1 MMEFQNY
8 INGKW
13 VKGQNT
19 FQTINPATEEIVAE
33 IAQAE
38 ISDVDAAVSAAK
50 ESFKSW
56 RLVPAP
62 LRGEMLFKVG
72 DLLKQKKEEL
82 AQLLTRDMGK
92 VIAEARGDVQEA
104 IDMAYFMGGEGRRLL
119 GYTAPVEM
127 PNKFGMAVRDPSGVV
142 GLITPWNFPIA
153 VPSWKIFPALVAGN
167 TIIWKPSPDTPAISA
182 AFVKVFEEAGLPP
195 GVFNLLMAPGADVAK
210 ALVNHPDVRV
220 LSFTGSTTTG
230 RSIAEAAARLNKKVS
245 LEMGGKNAIIVLDD
259 ANLELVTDATL
270 WAAFGTT
277 GQRCTAASR
286 LIVQKGMAGKL
297 KEALTESAKK
307 LRLGNGLDPQVDV
320 GPVINKAALERIHN
334 YVQLGQKE
342 GARVLVGGSIASVHP
357 LASVDPIRSAVP
369 DPLAPSASTSVEKS
383 VHPLS
388 SIESKGFFYTPTL
401 FDGVRPGSM
410 LEAEEIFGPVLSII
424 EVESLEEAIEVNN
437 RSKYGL
443 STSIF
448 TQDVNQA
455 FTAMRDIFTGLVYI
469 NHGTTG
475 AEIQFPFGGVRGTG
489 NGHREAGQAALEVF
503 TEWKSIYVDYSG
515 RLQRAQIDNREEEV

>member
-1 MMEFQNY
+1 MEFQNY

-13 VKGQNT
+13 TPGHGGKT
-19 FQTINPATEEIVAE
+19 FNTINPANGELLAQ
-33 IAQAE
+33 IAQAD
-38 ISDVDAAVSAAK
+38 IADVEAAVQAAS
-50 ESFKSW
+50 EAFKSW

-62 LRGEMLFKVG
+62 LRGEVLFKIG

-82 AQLLTRDMGK
+82 ARLLTQDMGK

-127 PNKFGMAVRDPSGVV
+127 PNKFGMAVRDPSGVA
-142 GLITPWNFPIA
+142 GIITPWNFPIA

-167 TIIWKPSPDTPAISA
+167 TIIWKPSPETPAISA
-182 AFVKVFEEAGLPP
+182 AFVKVFEEAGLPA
-195 GVFNLLMAPGADVAK
+195 GVFNLIMASGAEVGK
-210 ALVNHPDVRV
+210 ALVEHANVRV
-220 LSFTGSTTTG
+220 LSFTGSTSTG
-230 RSIAEAAARLNKKVS
+230 RAIAESAARLNKKVS

-286 LIVQKGMAGKL
+286 LIVQKGIAPKL
-297 KEALTESAKK
+297 KESLLARTKK
-307 LRLGNGLDPQVDV
+307 LVLGDGLDPQVEV
-320 GPVINKAALERIHN
+320 GPVINRVALEGIHN
-334 YVQLGQKE
+334 YVQIGQKE
-342 GARVLVGGSIASVHP
+342 GARALVGASIAEVNG
-357 LASVDPIRSAVP
+357 
-369 DPLAPSASTSVEKS
+369 
-383 VHPLS
+383 
-388 SIESKGFFYTPTL
+388 KGFFYSPTL
-401 FDGVRPGSM
+401 FDGVEPGST
-410 LEAEEIFGPVLSII
+410 LEREEIFGPVLSII
-424 EVESLEEAIEVNN
+424 EVNTLEEAIQVNN
-437 RSKYGL
+437 RSQYGL

-448 TQDVNQA
+448 TQDVNRA
-455 FTAMRDIFTGLVYI
+455 FTAMRDIATGLVYI

-503 TEWKSIYVDYSG
+503 TEWKAIYVDYSG
-515 RLQRAQIDNREEEV
+515 KLQRAQIDNREE

>member
-1 MMEFQNY
+1 MEFQNF

-19 FQTINPATEEIVAE
+19 FQTINPATEELVAE

-38 ISDVDAAVSAAK
+38 ISDVEAAVHAAR
-50 ESFKSW
+50 EAFKSW
-56 RLVPAP
+56 RLVPPP
-62 LRGEMLFKVG
+62 LRGEILFKVG

-167 TIIWKPSPDTPAISA
+167 TIIWKPSPETPAISA
-182 AFVKVFEEAGLPP
+182 AFVKVFEEAGLPA

-210 ALVNHPDVRV
+210 ALVSHPDVRV

-245 LEMGGKNAIIVLDD
+245 LEMGGKNAIIVVDD
-259 ANLELVTDATL
+259 ANLDLVVDASL

-286 LIVQKGMAGKL
+286 LIVQKGIGSKL
-297 KEALTESAKK
+297 KESLTERTKK
-307 LRLGNGLDPQVDV
+307 LKLGNGLDPRVDV

-334 YVQLGQKE
+334 YVQLGQKQ
-342 GARVLVGGSIASVHP
+342 GARVLTGASVVSVHP
-357 LASVDPIRSAVP
+357 FESIDPIRSSISP
-369 DPLAPSASTSVEKS
+369 PMTTTVEKS
-383 VHPLS
+383 VHPLQS
-388 SIESKGFFYTPTL
+388 VENKGFFYAPTL
-401 FDGVRPGSM
+401 LDGVRPGST

-424 EVESLEEAIEVNN
+424 EVDSLEEAIEVNN

-448 TQDVNQA
+448 TQDVNRA

-515 RLQRAQIDNREEEV
+515 KLQRAQIDNRED

>member
-1 MMEFQNY
+1 MEFQNY

-13 VKGQNT
+13 VKGRSK
-19 FQTINPATEEIVAE
+19 FQTINPANEELLAE

-38 ISDVDAAVSAAK
+38 ISDVETAVTAATQA
-50 ESFKSW
+50 FRSW

-62 LRGEMLFKVG
+62 LRGEMLYKIG
-72 DLLKQKKEEL
+72 ELLKQRKEEL
-82 AQLLTRDMGK
+82 ARLLTQDMGK
-92 VIAEARGDVQEA
+92 VISEARGDVQEA

-127 PNKFGMAVRDPSGVV
+127 PNKFGMAVRDPAGVV

-167 TIIWKPSPDTPAISA
+167 TIIWKPSPETPAISA
-182 AFVKVFEEAGLPP
+182 AFVKVFEDAGLPP
-195 GVFNLLMAPGADVAK
+195 GVFNLLLAPGAEVGK
-210 ALVNHPDVRV
+210 ALVEHPGVRV
-220 LSFTGSTTTG
+220 LSFTGSTVVG
-230 RSIAEAAARLNKKVS
+230 RSIAESAARLNKKLS
-245 LEMGGKNAIIVLDD
+245 LEMGGKNAIIVMDD
-259 ANLELVTDATL
+259 ADIELVTDATL
-270 WAAFGTT
+270 WAAFGTS

-286 LIVQKGMAGKL
+286 LIVQKGIASKV
-297 KEALTESAKK
+297 KESLVERTKT
-307 LRLGNGLDPQVDV
+307 LRLGNGLEETVQI
-320 GPVINKAALERIHN
+320 GPVINKAAVERIHN

-342 GARVLVGGSIASVHP
+342 GARLLVGGSPASV
-357 LASVDPIRSAVP
+357 LVRESVPESA
-369 DPLAPSASTSVEKS
+369 
-383 VHPLS
+383 
-388 SIESKGFFYTPTL
+388 SKGFFYSPTL
-401 FDGVRPGSM
+401 FDGVQPGST

-424 EVESLEEAIEVNN
+424 EVDSLEDAIEVNN
-437 RSKYGL
+437 RSQYGL

-448 TQDVNQA
+448 TGDVNRA
-455 FTAMRDIFTGLVYI
+455 FTAMRDIFSGLVYI

-515 RLQRAQIDNREEEV
+515 KLQRAQIDNREEEV

>member
-1 MMEFQNY
+1 MEFQNY

-13 VKGQNT
+13 VEGRSA
-19 FQTINPATEEIVAE
+19 FQTINPANEELVAD
-33 IAQAE
+33 IAQAD
-38 ISDVDAAVSAAK
+38 IADVDAAVIAAGDA
-50 ESFKSW
+50 FKSW
-56 RLVPAP
+56 RLTPAP
-62 LRGEMLFKVG
+62 IRGEMLFKVG
-72 DLLKQKKEEL
+72 DILKQKKEEL

-167 TIIWKPSPDTPAISA
+167 TIIWKPSPETPAISA
-182 AFVKVFEEAGLPP
+182 AFVKIFEEAGIPA
-195 GVFNLLMAPGADVAK
+195 GVFNLIMAPGADVAK
-210 ALVNHPDVRV
+210 ALVSHPNVRV
-220 LSFTGSTTTG
+220 LSFTGSTATG
-230 RSIAEAAARLNKKVS
+230 RAIAEVAGKLNKKLS
-245 LEMGGKNAIIVLDD
+245 LEMGGKNAIIVMDD

-270 WAAFGTT
+270 WSAFGTT

-286 LIVQKGMAGKL
+286 LIVQKGIAGKL
-297 KEALTESAKK
+297 KEALVEKTKK
-307 LRLGNGLDPQVDV
+307 LRLGDGLDPKVDV
-320 GPVINKAALERIHN
+320 GPVINKIALDRIHGM
-334 YVQLGQKE
+334 VQAGQKE
-342 GARVLVGGSIASVHP
+342 GARVLTGAAIADVGG
-357 LASVDPIRSAVP
+357 
-369 DPLAPSASTSVEKS
+369 
-383 VHPLS
+383 
-388 SIESKGFFYTPTL
+388 KGFFYAPTL
-401 FDGVRPGSM
+401 FDGVNPGSM
-410 LEAEEIFGPVLSII
+410 LEAEEIFGPVLSIV
-424 EVESLEEAIEVNN
+424 EVATLEEAIDVNN
-437 RSKYGL
+437 RSQYGL

-448 TQDVNQA
+448 TQDVNRA
-455 FTAMRDIFTGLVYI
+455 FTAMRDIATGLVYI

-515 RLQRAQIDNREEEV
+515 KLQRAQIDNREE

>member
-13 VKGQNT
+13 VKGRST
-19 FQTINPATEEIVAE
+19 FQTINPANEELVAE

-38 ISDVDAAVSAAK
+38 ISDVDAAVSAAT
-50 ESFKSW
+50 EAFKSW

-62 LRGEMLFKVG
+62 LRGELLFKVG
-72 DLLKQKKEEL
+72 DILKQKKEEL
-82 AQLLTRDMGK
+82 ARLLTQDMGK
-92 VIAEARGDVQEA
+92 VISEARGDVQEA

-127 PNKFGMAVRDPSGVV
+127 PNKFGMAVRDPAGVV

-167 TIIWKPSPDTPAISA
+167 TIIWKPSPETPAISA
-182 AFVKVFEEAGLPP
+182 AFVQVFEEAGLPA
-195 GVFNLLMAPGADVAK
+195 GVFNLLLAPGAEVGR
-210 ALVNHPDVRV
+210 ALVEHPGVRV
-220 LSFTGSTTTG
+220 ISFTGSTTTG
-230 RSIAEAAARLNKKVS
+230 RAIAESAGRLNKKLS

-259 ANLELVTDATL
+259 ANIELVTDATL
-270 WAAFGTT
+270 WAAFGTS

-286 LIVQKGMAGKL
+286 LIVQKGI
-297 KEALTESAKK
+297 AKK
-307 LRLGNGLDPQVDV
+307 VKESLVERTKTLRLGNGLEETVQI
-320 GPVINKAALERIHN
+320 GPVINKAALNRIHN
-334 YVQLGQKE
+334 YVQIGQNE
-342 GARVLVGGSIASVHP
+342 GARALVGASV
-357 LASVDPIRSAVP
+357 ADVNG
-369 DPLAPSASTSVEKS
+369 
-383 VHPLS
+383 
-388 SIESKGFFYTPTL
+388 KGFFYSPTV
-401 FDGVRPGSM
+401 FDGVEPGST

-424 EVESLEEAIEVNN
+424 EVDSLEEAIEVNN
-437 RSKYGL
+437 RSQYGL

-448 TQDVNQA
+448 TQDVNRA
-455 FTAMRDIFTGLVYI
+455 FTAMRDIFSGLVYI

-515 RLQRAQIDNREEEV
+515 KLQRAQIDNREE

>member
-1 MMEFQNY
+1 MEFQNY
-8 INGKW
+8 INGNW
-13 VKGQNT
+13 VAGRSK
-19 FQTINPATEEIVAE
+19 FQTINPANEEVLAE

-38 ISDVDAAVSAAK
+38 SPDVDAAVAAAT
-50 ESFKSW
+50 EAFKSW

-62 LRGEMLFKVG
+62 LRGELLFKIA
-72 DLLKQKKEEL
+72 DILKQRKEEL
-82 AQLLTRDMGK
+82 ARLLTQDMGK
-92 VIAEARGDVQEA
+92 VISEARGDVQEA
-104 IDMAYFMGGEGRRLL
+104 IDMAYYMGGEGRRML

-127 PNKFGMAVRDPSGVV
+127 PNKFGMAVRDPAGVV

-167 TIIWKPSPDTPAISA
+167 TVIWKPSPETPAISA

-195 GVFNLLMAPGADVAK
+195 GVFNLLLAPGADVGR
-210 ALVNHPDVRV
+210 ALVEHPGVRV
-220 LSFTGSTTTG
+220 LSFTGSTSTG
-230 RSIAEAAARLNKKVS
+230 RAIAQSAARLNKKLS

-259 ANLELVTDATL
+259 ANLDLVTDATL

-286 LIVQKGMAGKL
+286 LIVHKAIASKV
-297 KEALTESAKK
+297 KEALVERTRTLK
-307 LRLGNGLDPQVDV
+307 LGNGLEEDVHV
-320 GPVINKAALERIHN
+320 GPVINKAALERIHS
-334 YVQLGQKE
+334 YVQVGQRE
-342 GARVLVGGSIASVHP
+342 GARALIGASV
-357 LASVDPIRSAVP
+357 ADVNG
-369 DPLAPSASTSVEKS
+369 
-383 VHPLS
+383 
-388 SIESKGFFYTPTL
+388 KGFFYSPTL
-401 FDGVRPGSM
+401 FDGVQPGST

-424 EVESLEEAIEVNN
+424 EVDSLEDAIEVNN
-437 RSKYGL
+437 RSQYGL

-448 TQDVNQA
+448 TQDVNRA
-455 FTAMRDIFTGLVYI
+455 FTAMRDIFSGLVYI

-515 RLQRAQIDNREEEV
+515 RLQRAQIDNREEEM

>member
-1 MMEFQNY
+1 MEYQNY

-13 VKGQNT
+13 IKSKKS
-19 FQTINPATEEIVAE
+19 FRTINPANEEVVAD
-33 IAQAE
+33 ISQAE
-38 ISDVDAAVSAAK
+38 VTDVVAAVEAAK
-50 ESFKSW
+50 AAFNSW
-56 RLVPAP
+56 RLLPAP

-72 DLLKQKKEEL
+72 DILKQKKEEL

-127 PNKFGMAVRDPSGVV
+127 MNKFGMAVRDPSGIV

-167 TIIWKPSPDTPAISA
+167 TIIWKPSPETPAISA
-182 AFVKVFEEAGLPP
+182 AFVKVFEEAGLPA
-195 GVFNLLMAPGADVAK
+195 GVFNLIMAPGADIGK
-210 ALVNHPDVRV
+210 ALVEHPDVRV
-220 LSFTGSTTTG
+220 ISFTGSTTTG
-230 RSIAEAAARLNKKVS
+230 RAIAEMAGKYNKKLS

-286 LIVQKGMAGKL
+286 LIVQKGIASKVTESLVERTKKL
-297 KEALTESAKK
+297 K
-307 LRLGNGLDPQVDV
+307 LGDGLDPKVDV
-320 GPVINKAALERIHN
+320 GPVINKPALERIHN
-334 YVQLGQKE
+334 YIGLGQKE
-342 GARVLVGGSIASVHP
+342 GARTLIGGSIADVGG
-357 LASVDPIRSAVP
+357 
-369 DPLAPSASTSVEKS
+369 
-383 VHPLS
+383 
-388 SIESKGFFYTPTL
+388 KGFYYEPTL
-401 FDGVRPGSM
+401 LDGVKAGST

-424 EVESLEEAIEVNN
+424 EVNSLEEAVEVNN

-515 RLQRAQIDNREEEV
+515 KLQRAQIDNREE

>member
-1 MMEFQNY
+1 MEFQNY

-13 VKGQNT
+13 ISGRSK
-19 FQTINPATEEIVAE
+19 FQTINPANEELLAE

-38 ISDVDAAVSAAK
+38 TSDVDAAVTAAT
-50 ESFKSW
+50 EAFKSW

-62 LRGEMLFKVG
+62 LRGELLFKIG
-72 DLLKQKKEEL
+72 DILKQQKEEL
-82 AQLLTRDMGK
+82 ARLLTQDMGK
-92 VIAEARGDVQEA
+92 VIAEARGDIQEA

-127 PNKFGMAVRDPSGVV
+127 PNKFGMAVRDPAGVV

-167 TIIWKPSPDTPAISA
+167 TIIWKPSPETPAISA
-182 AFVKVFEEAGLPP
+182 AFVKVFEEAGMPA
-195 GVFNLLMAPGADVAK
+195 GVFNLLLAPGADVAK
-210 ALVNHPDVRV
+210 ALVSHPGVRV

-230 RSIAEAAARLNKKVS
+230 RAIAESAARLNKKLS
-245 LEMGGKNAIIVLDD
+245 LEMGGKNAIIVLED
-259 ANLELVTDATL
+259 ANIELVTDATL
-270 WAAFGTT
+270 WAAFGTS

-286 LIVQKGMAGKL
+286 LIVQKGIAGKV
-297 KEALTESAKK
+297 KESLTERTKK
-307 LRLGNGLDPQVDV
+307 LRLGDGLDPKVDV
-320 GPVINKAALERIHN
+320 GPVINKSALERIHN
-334 YVQLGQKE
+334 YVLIGQKE
-342 GARVLVGGSIASVHP
+342 GARALVGASV
-357 LASVDPIRSAVP
+357 ADVNG
-369 DPLAPSASTSVEKS
+369 
-383 VHPLS
+383 
-388 SIESKGFFYTPTL
+388 KGFFYSPTL
-401 FDGVRPGSM
+401 FDGVRPGST

-424 EVESLEEAIEVNN
+424 EVDSLEEAIDVNN
-437 RSKYGL
+437 RSQYGL

-448 TQDVNQA
+448 TQDVNRA
-455 FTAMRDIFTGLVYI
+455 FTAMRDISSGLVYI

-515 RLQRAQIDNREEEV
+515 KLQRAQIDNREEEM

>member
-1 MMEFQNY
+1 MEFQKY

-13 VKGQNT
+13 VKGKST
-19 FQTINPATEEIVAE
+19 FQTINPANEELVAD

-38 ISDVDAAVSAAK
+38 LSDVDEAVDAAK
-50 ESFKSW
+50 GAFNSW
-56 RLVPAP
+56 RLTPAP
-62 LRGEMLFKVG
+62 IRGEMLFKIG
-72 DLLKQKKEEL
+72 DILKQKKEEL
-82 AQLLTRDMGK
+82 SQLLTRDMGK

-127 PNKFGMAVRDPSGVV
+127 MNKFGMAVRDPSGIV

-167 TIIWKPSPDTPAISA
+167 TIVWKPSPETPAVSA

-195 GVFNLLMAPGADVAK
+195 GIFNLVMAPGADVGK

-220 LSFTGSTTTG
+220 LSFTGSTATG
-230 RSIAEAAARLNKKVS
+230 RAIAEMAGRYNKKLS
-245 LEMGGKNAIIVLDD
+245 LEMGGKNAIIVLED

-286 LIVQKGMAGKL
+286 LIVQKGIAAKV
-297 KEALTESAKK
+297 KEALVERTRK
-307 LRLGNGLDPQVDV
+307 LKLGDGLDPSVEV
-320 GPVINKAALERIHN
+320 GPVINKTALDRIHN
-334 YVQLGQKE
+334 YVQVGQKE
-342 GARVLVGGSIASVHP
+342 GARSLTGAAVAEVGG
-357 LASVDPIRSAVP
+357 
-369 DPLAPSASTSVEKS
+369 
-383 VHPLS
+383 
-388 SIESKGFFYTPTL
+388 KGFFYEPTL
-401 FDGVRPGSM
+401 FDGVEPGST

-424 EVESLEEAIEVNN
+424 EVESLEDAIEVNN

-515 RLQRAQIDNREEEV
+515 RLQRAQIDNREE

>member
-1 MMEFQNY
+1 MEFQNY

-13 VKGQNT
+13 IKGRNT
-19 FQTINPATEEIVAE
+19 FPTINPANEEVLAD

-38 ISDVDAAVSAAK
+38 LSDVDLAVDAAK
-50 ESFKSW
+50 KAFNSW
-56 RLVPAP
+56 RLTPAP
-62 LRGEMLFKVG
+62 IRGELLYKVG
-72 DLLKQKKEEL
+72 DLLKKKKEEL

-104 IDMAYFMGGEGRRLL
+104 IDMAYYMGGEGRRLL

-167 TIIWKPSPDTPAISA
+167 TIIWKPSPETPAISA
-182 AFVKVFEEAGLPP
+182 AFVKVFEEAGIPP
-195 GVFNLLMAPGADVAK
+195 GVFNLIMAPGAEVGR
-210 ALVNHPDVRV
+210 ALVEHPDVRV
-220 LSFTGSTTTG
+220 ISFTGSTTTG
-230 RSIAEAAARLNKKVS
+230 RAIAEAAARTNKKVS

-259 ANLELVTDATL
+259 ANVELVTDATL

-286 LIVQKGMAGKL
+286 LIVQKGIASKV
-297 KEALTESAKK
+297 KEALVERTKK
-307 LRLGNGLDPQVDV
+307 LKLGDGLDPKVDV
-320 GPVINKAALERIHN
+320 GPVINKVALERIHN
-334 YVQLGQKE
+334 FVQIGQKE
-342 GARVLVGGSIASVHP
+342 GARALVGAAAAEVGG
-357 LASVDPIRSAVP
+357 
-369 DPLAPSASTSVEKS
+369 
-383 VHPLS
+383 
-388 SIESKGFFYTPTL
+388 KGFFYAPTL
-401 FDGVRPGSM
+401 FDGVKPGST

-424 EVESLEEAIEVNN
+424 EVETLDEAIEVNN

-448 TQDVNQA
+448 TQDVNRT

-515 RLQRAQIDNREEEV
+515 KLQRAQIDNREE